1 MDEPVLLTGAGG
13 RVGQAIL
20 RGIGDDYEWRL
31 LDREPLPAA
40 KVPDG
45 VTDADRY
52 VADITDE
59 RAVREAMEGVAAV
72 IHLAGDPRKT
82 APWDSVLRNN
92 IDGTQVVMRAAVDEG
107 VDKFA
112 FASSNHAVGGYETDD
127 RTPDLYRTDDD
138 YRLDGTE
145 LPRPGNLYGVS
156 KATGEA
162 LGRLYHDEHGMSV
175 VCVRIGNLT
184 KDHPPREYE
193 RGQAMWL
200 SHRDCAHLFDRCLRA
215 DYGYEVVYGISN
227 NDRRY
232 YSIERAREALG
243 YDPADNSADYTFEGE
258 PKDGASESDG
268 GDPGDGIGPDGGTDP
283 AVTGEP
289 NFPSDPDTPTDG
301 A

>member
-31 LDREPLPAA
+31 LDREPLPAT

-45 VTDADRY
+45 VTDADQY

-59 RAVREAMEGVAAV
+59 QAVREAMAGVGSV

-92 IDGTQVVMRAAVDEG
+92 IDGTQVVMRAAVDAG
-107 VDKFA
+107 VKRFA
-112 FASSNHAVGGYETDD
+112 FASSNHAVGGYETED
-127 RTPDLYRTDDD
+127 RTPDLYRPDDD

-156 KATGEA
+156 KATGET

-200 SHRDCAHLFDRCLRA
+200 SHRDCAHLFDRCLQA
-215 DYGYEVVYGISN
+215 DYGYEIVYGISN

-243 YDPADNSADYTFEGE
+243 YDPADNSADYTFEGD
-258 PKDGASESDG
+258 PKDDAGAADDEK
-268 GDPGDGIGPDGGTDP
+268 PDRP
-283 AVTGEP
+283 AAEDTPAEP
-289 NFPSDPDTPTDG
+289 NFPPDPDTPTDG

>member
-1 MDEPVLLTGAGG
+1 MDERVLLTGAGG

-31 LDREPLPAA
+31 LDREPLPPA
-40 KVPDG
+40 KVPDRI
-45 VTDADRY
+45 TDADRY

-59 RAVREAMEGVAAV
+59 HAVREAMDGVDAV

-82 APWDSVLRNN
+82 APWESVLRNN
-92 IDGTQVVMRAAVDEG
+92 IDGTQVVMRTAADAG
-107 VDKFA
+107 VKRFA
-112 FASSNHAVGGYETDD
+112 FASSNHAVGGYETED
-127 RTPDLYRTDDD
+127 RTPDLYRPDDD

-156 KATGEA
+156 KATGES
-162 LGRLYHDEHGMSV
+162 LGRLYHDRRGMSV

-200 SHRDCAHLFDRCLRA
+200 SHRDCAHLFDRCLQA
-215 DYGYEVVYGISN
+215 DYGYEIVYGISD

-232 YSIERAREALG
+232 YSIERAREVLG
-243 YDPADNSADYTFEGE
+243 YDPADNSANYTFEGE
-258 PKDGASESDG
+258 PKDGVEPADR
-268 GDPGDGIGPDGGTDP
+268 GDAIDSVP
-283 AVTGEP
+283 AEP
-289 NFPSDPDTPTDG
+289 NFPSDSDATN
-301 A
+301 

>member
-59 RAVREAMEGVAAV
+59 RAVREAVADVGAV

-92 IDGTQVVMRAAVDEG
+92 IDGTQVVMRAAVDAG
-107 VDKFA
+107 VEKFA
-112 FASSNHAVGGYETDD
+112 FASSNHAVGGYETEE
-127 RTPDLYRTDDD
+127 RTPDLYRSDDS

-156 KATGEA
+156 KAAGES
-162 LGRLYHDEHGMSV
+162 LGRFYHDEFDMSV

-200 SHRDCAHLFDRCLRA
+200 SHRDCAHLFDRCLQA
-215 DYGYEVVYGISN
+215 EYGYEVVYGISN

-243 YDPADNSADYTFEGE
+243 YDPADNSANYTFDGK
-258 PKDGASESDG
+258 PKADAGVDDDSDDAVG
-268 GDPGDGIGPDGGTDP
+268 KNDAADPP
-283 AVTGEP
+283 AEP
-289 NFPSDPDTPTDG
+289 NFPADPDTPTDN